1 MRYEKPPMMNK
12 NKNLTNR
19 VLNGNWRLAVALAFA
34 TILAGC
40 NKSTEPSTGTSSS
53 ATEGDVIKVGE
64 FASLT
69 GKEASFGQMSHNGT
83 ELAINEL
90 NAKGGALGKKL
101 QLLTED
107 DQSKQGEAKTIAR
120 KLISRDGIVALLGEV
135 SSGRSLEA
143 APVCQES
150 HIPQI
155 SPSST
160 NPKVTAIGDYIFRVC
175 FTDPLQGK
183 VLARFAQKTLKVTR
197 VAVLTDAAN
206 TYSVGLATYFKDA
219 FTNDGGQIVDEQ
231 KYSGGD
237 KDFNAQL
244 TTIKAANPEALFIP
258 GYYQDVGLI
267 ALQARQLGI
276 TVPLFGGD
284 GWESQDLMSIGGAAV
299 EGAYFSTHFSPEE
312 SGPVVQEFVK
322 KFQAKYGVMPDA
334 MAALGYD
341 SAMLLADAFKRAG
354 TTDGPKVRDALAATK
369 DFPGIAGQITIDEHR
384 DAKKPLVILQ
394 VRGGK
399 LKLFEQIGAE

>member
-1 MRYEKPPMMNK
+1 MTYK
-12 NKNLTNR
+12 NEILKKR
-19 VLNGNWRLAVALAFA
+19 VLAGNWHLAVALAFA
-34 TILAGC
+34 TVLAGC
-40 NKSTEPSTGTSSS
+40 NKSAEPAGGGGS
-53 ATEGDVIKVGE
+53 AAPTADVIKVGE

-83 ELAINEL
+83 QLAIDEL
-90 NAKGGALGKKL
+90 NAQGGALGKKL

-135 SSGRSLEA
+135 ASGRSLEA

-160 NPKVTAIGDYIFRVC
+160 NPKVTQIGDYIFRVC

-183 VLARFAQKTLKVTR
+183 VLARFAQKTLKVTK

-206 TYSVGLATYFKDA
+206 TYSVGLATYFKEA
-219 FTNDGGQIVDEQ
+219 FTNAGGQIVDEQ

-244 TTIKAANPEALFIP
+244 TTIKAANPEAICIP

-267 ALQARQLGI
+267 ALQARQLGLTI
-276 TVPLFGGD
+276 PLFGGD
-284 GWESQDLMSIGGAAV
+284 GWESQDLISIGGAAV
-299 EGAYFSTHFSPEE
+299 EGTYFSTHFSPEQ
-312 SGPVVQEFVK
+312 SGPAVQEFVK

-341 SAMLLADAFKRAG
+341 SAMLLGDAIKRAG

-369 DFPGIAGQITIDEHR
+369 DFPGVAGKITIDSSR
-384 DAKKPLVILQ
+384 DAQKPLVILE
-394 VRGGK
+394 VTNGGFHLVK
-399 LKLFEQIGAE
+399 QIAAE